1 MTKKRIILIHIA
13 AAIAVGSLVGWIVML
28 YAEKTRQEKVWEN
41 EFLMR
46 YGAVLNDVISDLGHF
61 EEADSPEE
69 QFSCLGAVTND
80 LMQLK
85 AFMEMHVK
93 LMTLKVPGDIS
104 ADSDQSGWREAESLV
119 WFISNDGM
127 MDSYQI
133 ESFWADGTISEEEA
147 DILRLL
153 KDETIKLNHDMMTSD
168 EEGQGHKYKYALSSA
183 EVYQRLTELLQNVRR
198 QMIQ

>member
-1 MTKKRIILIHIA
+1 MTKKRIILIHIVA
-13 AAIAVGSLVGWIVML
+13 AVAVASLAGWIIML
-28 YAEKTRQEKVWEN
+28 YGEKDRQEKAREN

-46 YGAVLNDVISDLGHF
+46 YGAVFNDMISDFGHF

-93 LMTLKVPGDIS
+93 LMTLKVPDDIS
-104 ADSDQSGWREAESLV
+104 SESDQSGWREAERLV
-119 WFISNDGM
+119 WLINNGGT
-127 MDSYQI
+127 MDSYQM
-133 ESFWADGTISEEEA
+133 ESFWADGIISEEEA

-153 KDETIKLNHDMMTSD
+153 KDETQKLYHDMMAPD
-168 EEGQGHKYKYALSSA
+168 EDGQGYKYVLSSA
-183 EVYQRLTELLQNVRR
+183 EVYQRLAELLQDVRR